1 VKLFSLPFV
10 LKNGAKI
17 YGANRKLTVSKRVS
31 GCAGIDLMFKARDN
45 EAKSGFVL
53 GIELKQTVR
62 ETKNFRFTSTS
73 ATKMCKTT

>member
-31 GCAGIDLMFKARDN
+31 GCAGIDLMFKACDN
-45 EAKSGFVL
+45 KAKSRFVL
-53 GIELKQTVR
+53 VIKLKPTVT
-62 ETKNFRFTSTS
+62 ENKNCQI
-73 ATKMCKTT
+73 CKHHSNQNV